1 MLLVAMALL
10 SAGCSVI
17 KPDPVLAGEGVK
29 YRPFGRVASV
39 EVIAVSKAGR
49 KQVDVLCHDDPGT
62 NIYHPSA
69 FRINLI
75 LARLDEMLAAEPTAP
90 GSSNRV
96 GEVTMPVFGVDGVP
110 KMTFGTT
117 TPEHPEA
124 PPFYEVDCYDAFV
137 DQTQHHDL
145 TRGETE
151 QLRDLFAR
159 AHLWLKGE

>member
-1 MLLVAMALL
+1 MWVHCRTEAKQWAGRIVLTATSERRLMLLVAMALL

-62 NIYHPSA
+62 NVYHPSA

-75 LARLDEMLAAEPTAP
+75 I
-90 GSSNRV
+90 
-96 GEVTMPVFGVDGVP
+96 
-110 KMTFGTT
+110 
-117 TPEHPEA
+117 
-124 PPFYEVDCYDAFV
+124 
-137 DQTQHHDL
+137 
-145 TRGETE
+145 
-151 QLRDLFAR
+151 
-159 AHLWLKGE
+159 LKSVRNPDIDR